1 MKNFN
6 YAFQGVDSRHGVVGA
21 ELYLT
26 PTLCDSR
33 HTLSDSGPGV
43 YTSHSGSILM
53 KYHQAS
59 GCHSQ
64 SNHTKTKKRN

>member
-33 HTLSDSGPGV
+33 HTYVDTGLGAHPSHRSGF
-43 YTSHSGSILM
+43 LM
-53 KYHQAS
+53 KYNQAS
-59 GCHSQ
+59 GCHLQ